1 MTWISQAQA
10 GVRDPFGH
18 ESISVSNAAIGF
30 SDVYVYMNT
39 QTNADSKASRA
50 YVTVESN
57 SIRVRWDGSDPT
69 AAAGHKLNSGDAI
82 EVLGEAAVQQFKM
95 IRVSADAVVFVTY
108 GKKNT
113 EEPKQTVEVKT
124 SPEKQVVKPD
134 DIIEDSI
141 IGDDSQEVIGV
152 ETIIM

>member
-1 MTWISQAQA
+1 MNKKLYYTVITMALIT
-10 GVRDPFGH
+10 V
-18 ESISVSNAAIGF
+18 AAI
-30 SDVYVYMNT
+30 
-39 QTNADSKASRA
+39 
-50 YVTVESN
+50 
-57 SIRVRWDGSDPT
+57 
-69 AAAGHKLNSGDAI
+69 
-82 EVLGEAAVQQFKM
+82 
-95 IRVSADAVVFVTY
+95 VFVTY

-141 IGDDSQEVIGV
+141 IGDESQEVIGV